1 MPELKKS
8 GGAFNART
16 TVFSKTNHLHN
27 TNNRRLLHMS
37 ADKLVATINDF
48 KKSLGGQTIKIH
60 NNDYATVALR
70 IGILR
75 RNLGTAATIQTAILH
90 QDDKKV
96 IVRSEVFIDGKLVS
110 TGLAEELRAASRI
123 NQTSA
128 LENAE
133 TSAVGRALAML
144 GLTNDK
150 IASAEEVSGAIVT
163 AVLTTIISFI
173 PVFTMIGAE
182 GKLFRPLAFTKTFAL
197 TASLIVA
204 LFLIPPFAAFLFR
217 KKDIQKNFKQAIDV
231 ALIIAGVFAIIY
243 GYWLGLIVIAFG
255 FSGILKIQEKIT
267 EKRANTLNII
277 ISALAIVFLL
287 AAYWRPLGVEKS
299 VFWNLIF
306 VSVICFGLE

>member
-1 MPELKKS
+1 
-8 GGAFNART
+8 
-16 TVFSKTNHLHN
+16 
-27 TNNRRLLHMS
+27 MS

-48 KKSLGGQTIKIH
+48 KKSLNGSTIKIH

-75 RNLGTAATIQTAILH
+75 RNLGTAATIQSSIIH

-150 IASAEEVSGAIVT
+150 IASAEEVSGAIVQSDQKLT
-163 AVLTTIISFI
+163 AALTELDKASHLGAYQSWLTTNKELMQKVKQEDAYAYVQFLEKFNKIK
-173 PVFTMIGAE
+173 T
-182 GKLFRPLAFTKTFAL
+182 KLEANG
-197 TASLIVA
+197 V
-204 LFLIPPFAAFLFR
+204 
-217 KKDIQKNFKQAIDV
+217 IQ
-231 ALIIAGVFAIIY
+231 
-243 GYWLGLIVIAFG
+243 
-255 FSGILKIQEKIT
+255 
-267 EKRANTLNII
+267 
-277 ISALAIVFLL
+277 
-287 AAYWRPLGVEKS
+287 
-299 VFWNLIF
+299 
-306 VSVICFGLE
+306 